1 MHTIG
6 VLLLAAA
13 TAGDGF
19 GYDSPDVGLK
29 KWLRPH
35 AVVSMAPPGRPTV
48 YGRDD
53 GRRPWRRGHGSRRP
67 PVRQTKSQIYFLDP
81 DGMHIG
87 WQTGTAPTA
96 SGPTCPLSLS
106 CRLATTSIKAIFTV

>member
-35 AVVSMAPPGRPTV
+35 AVASVNAPPGGPQYSAATMGGGPGGAGAGGTGSSIPRARSISSILTV
-48 YGRDD
+48 
-53 GRRPWRRGHGSRRP
+53 
-67 PVRQTKSQIYFLDP
+67 
-81 DGMHIG
+81 
-87 WQTGTAPTA
+87 
-96 SGPTCPLSLS
+96 
-106 CRLATTSIKAIFTV
+106 